1 MQFKCQICSKTF
13 STRSACTQHINHCL
27 LLPDYSS
34 SSSSEESS
42 DLITNVND
50 MSLESEDFSNVSEVK
65 NLIK

>member
-1 MQFKCQICSKTF
+1 MEFKCRFCTRTF
-13 STRSACTQHINHCL
+13 STRSARTQHINHCL
-27 LLPDYSS
+27 THDYSS

-50 MSLESEDFSNVSEVK
+50 MSLGSEDFSNVNEVK